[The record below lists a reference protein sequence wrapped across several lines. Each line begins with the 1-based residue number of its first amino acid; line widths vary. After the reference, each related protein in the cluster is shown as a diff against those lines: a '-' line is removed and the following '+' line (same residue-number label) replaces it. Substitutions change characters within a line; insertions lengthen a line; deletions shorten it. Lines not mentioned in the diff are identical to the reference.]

1 MLSPRKDLAATMT
14 PVDVTTGKFPTE
26 PPPPPNDE
34 DGRRR
39 RRRRPT
45 RAVVLDVQQA
55 KALVDPTNDT
65 EDGGGRRMAIIS
77 IASERAR
84 ARDRRGG
91 AIDIIAR
98 KKMLRCMFFGIQH

>member
-1 MLSPRKDLAATMT
+1 MWDLRARGNTCLHIIISALDPEEEEEEEGGENSNMGNRPSPAASSAL
-14 PVDVTTGKFPTE
+14 D
-26 PPPPPNDE
+26 
-34 DGRRR
+34 
-39 RRRRPT
+39 
-45 RAVVLDVQQA
+45 LDVQQA

-77 IASERAR
+77 IARERAR